1 MDFTILY
8 VIGISLGVIG
18 ISILVKFLLNKYD
31 INLID
36 LLRGIDIFKTAM
48 IFIKLC
54 LKEAGIPQ
62 EDLKK
67 YSQLIMDSLQYI
79 TSLPNEIPK
88 QEKIE
93 EGVKYA
99 IELCEVFGLEMNL
112 DRKIIIED
120 IFTAAYNLIEAFQT
134 KEQCN

>member
-1 MDFTILY
+1 MDFTIFY
-8 VIGISLGVIG
+8 VIAISLGVIG
-18 ISILVKFLLNKYD
+18 ISILVRFLLNKYD
-31 INLID
+31 ISLID

-62 EDLKK
+62 DDLEK

-79 TSLPNEIPK
+79 VSLPDEVPK
-88 QEKIE
+88 QEKID

-99 IELCEVFGLEMNL
+99 IELCDVFDLDVSL
-112 DRKIIIED
+112 DRKVIIED

-134 KEQCN
+134 KE